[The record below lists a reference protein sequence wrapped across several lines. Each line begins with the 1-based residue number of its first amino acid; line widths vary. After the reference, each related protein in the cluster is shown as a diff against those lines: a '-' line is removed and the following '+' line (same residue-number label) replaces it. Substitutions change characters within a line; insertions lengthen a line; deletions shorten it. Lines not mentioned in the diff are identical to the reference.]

1 MEDFMLKRFGASGI
15 NREMFEDCFEQPI
28 NLENVSDSEMQKLA
42 DEVESI
48 VREKYPDVADTMFRL
63 WKKEELTDE
72 EIDYLAINIKETWDF
87 YWDTLFRL
95 AIKVVWDAPT
105 IEQVVEVK
113 YSLDPNR
120 EMPYMVIDR
129 YDEVGMEGVYA
140 GSYDDCQ
147 IYMAGQ
153 AKVSSCIGMEIVPNP
168 HYQRR

>member
-1 MEDFMLKRFGASGI
+1 MNEMMTQRFGASGI

-28 NLENVSDSEMQKLA
+28 DMENVSDSEMQKLA

-48 VREKYPDVADTMFRL
+48 VRGKYPDVADTLFKL
-63 WKKEELTDE
+63 WDKEELTDE

-113 YSLDPNR
+113 
-120 EMPYMVIDR
+120 
-129 YDEVGMEGVYA
+129 
-140 GSYDDCQ
+140 
-147 IYMAGQ
+147 
-153 AKVSSCIGMEIVPNP
+153 
-168 HYQRR
+168 

>member
-28 NLENVSDSEMQKLA
+28 NMENVSDSEMQKMA

-48 VREKYPDVADTMFRL
+48 VREKYPDVADTLFKL
-63 WKKEELTDE
+63 WSKEVLTDE
-72 EIDYLAINIKETWDF
+72 EIDYLAVNIKETWDF

-113 YSLDPNR
+113 
-120 EMPYMVIDR
+120 
-129 YDEVGMEGVYA
+129 
-140 GSYDDCQ
+140 
-147 IYMAGQ
+147 
-153 AKVSSCIGMEIVPNP
+153 
-168 HYQRR
+168 